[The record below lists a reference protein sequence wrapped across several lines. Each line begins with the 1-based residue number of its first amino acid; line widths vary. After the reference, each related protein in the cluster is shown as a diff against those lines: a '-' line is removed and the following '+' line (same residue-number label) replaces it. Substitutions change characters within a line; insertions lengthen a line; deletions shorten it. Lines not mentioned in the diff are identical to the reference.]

1 MNKIVGMCVS
11 TTLALAAIMGLAAC
25 SSDADV
31 ASYNLSKA
39 ADNFEVPRR
48 VVLYNGITDAY
59 IQEVKGFCSIGNTD
73 VYPEV
78 TVTCKTLTGYKKHM
92 WVLGD
97 NQLVFVEQL
106 NDIGVGTDFYVV
118 NFKPSVIIPDIKVR

>member
-1 MNKIVGMCVS
+1 MKKLLVGLGLIAL
-11 TTLALAAIMGLAAC
+11 LAGC
-25 SSDADV
+25 SDADV
-31 ASYNLSKA
+31 ASRNLSQA

-48 VVLYNGITDAY
+48 VVLYNGITDQY
-59 IQEVKGFCSIGNTD
+59 IQEVRGFCSIGNTD

-78 TVTCKTLTGYKKHM
+78 TVTCKTNKGYLKHL

-106 NDIGVGTDFYVV
+106 QDVNVGSDFYVV
-118 NFKPSVIIPDIKVR
+118 NFKPTAILPDIKLR